1 MCRNPLPRGTSTGV
15 HMSTLE
21 RAIQIAAEAHAGQTD
36 KAGQPYILHP
46 LRVMLSLRGESER
59 IVAVLHDVI
68 EDTAVSLEH
77 LAAAGFS
84 PSELEALEAL
94 TKRPNEGRLSAAL
107 RAAKNE
113 IARLVKLAD
122 NADNM
127 DMSRI
132 THPTEKDFARVEEY
146 KEVRAV
152 LLAPGKSGRD

>member
-1 MCRNPLPRGTSTGV
+1 MTRCCGAFSTGR

-21 RAIQIAAEAHAGQTD
+21 RAIQIAAEAHSAQTD

-46 LRVMLSLRGESER
+46 LRVMLSLSGNSER

-84 PSELEALEAL
+84 SSELEALEAL
-94 TKRPNEGRLSAAL
+94 TKRPNEDRLSAAR

-127 DMSRI
+127 EIGRI
-132 THPTEKDFARVEEY
+132 SDPTEKDFARIEEY
-146 KEVRAV
+146 KAVRAV
-152 LLAPGKSGRD
+152 LLAPGESSRD